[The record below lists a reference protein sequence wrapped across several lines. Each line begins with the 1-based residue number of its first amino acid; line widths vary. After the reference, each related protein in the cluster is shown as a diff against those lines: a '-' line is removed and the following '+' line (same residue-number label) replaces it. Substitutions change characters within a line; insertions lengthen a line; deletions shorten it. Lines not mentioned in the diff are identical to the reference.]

1 MARAHTRTVALNIL
15 IVDDE
20 ASLLSNIAGFLTSY
34 PGEFDVVTAA
44 SGEAALD
51 ILAGDAEFDTL
62 LTDVRM
68 PGIDGIELVR
78 RVLDLK
84 PEMALVVMTAFGST
98 ELRGSAIRE
107 GAIRYL
113 EKPLDLD
120 QLRDVLLSVGP
131 ADHRRSTEIGGLN
144 VCEVTEFVAT
154 AGETKVLQFSVD
166 DRCGTL
172 VFVGGDLLHCATD
185 VHRGSDAFFE
195 MALWGDG
202 AFIEVFGGDPMRFQ
216 LNVSQSI
223 AKLLDEAERFR
234 SEIFSEDLAASESS
248 DAANADGLVSDIL
261 RRQPRST
268 TTTGSDSSGP
278 GRSTPVREENVMA
291 VKDHLNDFQ
300 TIEGFR
306 GAAVFTAQ
314 GEMIEGLAQGKVDIK
329 TIGMFANNALLN
341 AQKATD
347 QMGVGRGNLMQIRA
361 PQAVVLMRCL
371 NEATDF
377 AATKEG
383 KAHFHVVVVMD
394 PEGNTGMASMMLDKA
409 VGHIAEELR

>member
-1 MARAHTRTVALNIL
+1 
-15 IVDDE
+15 
-20 ASLLSNIAGFLTSY
+20 
-34 PGEFDVVTAA
+34 
-44 SGEAALD
+44 
-51 ILAGDAEFDTL
+51 
-62 LTDVRM
+62 
-68 PGIDGIELVR
+68 
-78 RVLDLK
+78 
-84 PEMALVVMTAFGST
+84 
-98 ELRGSAIRE
+98 
-107 GAIRYL
+107 
-113 EKPLDLD
+113 
-120 QLRDVLLSVGP
+120 
-131 ADHRRSTEIGGLN
+131 
-144 VCEVTEFVAT
+144 
-154 AGETKVLQFSVD
+154 
-166 DRCGTL
+166 
-172 VFVGGDLLHCATD
+172 
-185 VHRGSDAFFE
+185 
-195 MALWGDG
+195 
-202 AFIEVFGGDPMRFQ
+202 
-216 LNVSQSI
+216 
-223 AKLLDEAERFR
+223 
-234 SEIFSEDLAASESS
+234 
-248 DAANADGLVSDIL
+248 
-261 RRQPRST
+261 
-268 TTTGSDSSGP
+268 
-278 GRSTPVREENVMA
+278 MA